1 MTSGLS
7 RRLRMVTV
15 VGTAGLKPMNFSVVI
30 PSFLASAVEFVEALT
45 ILVAM
50 GVTRGWKSPILGAL
64 AAAAMLLLLTASFGV
79 TLIQLAP
86 LSVLRAVVG
95 ILILLFGLKWLR
107 KAILR
112 ASGFK
117 AIHDEEQIFREEIE
131 VAQTKARVE
140 AGQMDWFGFVAT
152 FKAVGLE
159 GLEVAFIVIALG
171 ATAHALGSAAIG
183 AAVAGVLVLGVGL
196 AVARPLAQVPENQ
209 IKLVVG
215 LMLTSFGTFWTAEGF
230 GAQWWQ
236 EDVSIVWLLAGYL
249 AVSLLLIALLRQA
262 GGTTHPAAELESAPE
277 PSTRTLLEP

>member
-1 MTSGLS
+1 MDI
-7 RRLRMVTV
+7 
-15 VGTAGLKPMNFSVVI
+15 SVVI

-64 AAAAMLLLLTASFGV
+64 AASVMLLLLTASFGV
-79 TLIQLAP
+79 TLTQLVP
-86 LSVLRAVVG
+86 ISVLRAVVG

-117 AIHDEEQIFREEIE
+117 AIHDESQIFREELE
-131 VAQTKARVE
+131 LAQAKARVE

-183 AAVAGVLVLGVGL
+183 AAVAGVLVLSVGL
-196 AVARPLAQVPENQ
+196 AVARPLARVPENQ

-230 GAQWWQ
+230 GAAWWQ
-236 EDVSIVWLLAGYL
+236 EDLSILWLLAGYL
-249 AVSLLLIALLRQA
+249 AVSLLLIAWLRRARSATHQA
-262 GGTTHPAAELESAPE
+262 VEPRAAPE
-277 PSTRTLLEP
+277 PSTRT